1 MKKKIWITAALFLAA
16 GLSLALALRSLE
28 GVNKKIELTAD
39 AQQTMEIKLTPTPE
53 PTPTPTPLLMPDD
66 PAIPVL
72 TLAADTY
79 EMTVGQPFDVVSQV
93 ADITD
98 DKDDYYTLFR
108 RIQVQGVFDLNVPGE
123 YTLIYFVTDTD
134 GNASP
139 QRELKLIVKA
149 AQ

>member
-53 PTPTPTPLLMPDD
+53 PT
-66 PAIPVL
+66 
-72 TLAADTY
+72 
-79 EMTVGQPFDVVSQV
+79 
-93 ADITD
+93 D
-98 DKDDYYTLFR
+98 DKDDYYTPFR